1 MAGGHGGR
9 RPGAGRK
16 FGSRQLYTVQ
26 KSVENATQF
35 LRTNN
40 IRVFEGD
47 SVALMISVYKNEDLP
62 LNIRLQ
68 CAMAVAP
75 FERPRLVATAN
86 LHKNVDSDDA
96 NFAGYFSKSR
106 RAWRCC
112 RTPRG
117 ARSSTC
123 CARKPK
129 SPSESLHTVRIKF
142 ILRTVTRFPTVVN
155 RSQQG
160 QASTCYRAFCE
171 QSLLT
176 ESEWAQL
183 PADAP
188 TRKSVES
195 GNI

>member
-86 LHKNVDSDDA
+86 LHKNVDSA
-96 NFAGYFSKSR
+96 AAGLRAGRGHRHAARGNR
-106 RAWRCC
+106 R
-112 RTPRG
+112 
-117 ARSSTC
+117 
-123 CARKPK
+123 
-129 SPSESLHTVRIKF
+129 VRVRAC
-142 ILRTVTRFPTVVN
+142 ILFV
-155 RSQQG
+155 
-160 QASTCYRAFCE
+160 
-171 QSLLT
+171 
-176 ESEWAQL
+176 
-183 PADAP
+183 
-188 TRKSVES
+188 
-195 GNI
+195 

>member
-96 NFAGYFSKSR
+96 NFARLFQQIETRLALLPDS
-106 RAWRCC
+106 A
-112 RTPRG
+112 RG
-117 ARSSTC
+117 A
-123 CARKPK
+123 
-129 SPSESLHTVRIKF
+129 VIDM
-142 ILRTVTRFPTVVN
+142 LREET
-155 RSQQG
+155 
-160 QASTCYRAFCE
+160 E
-171 QSLLT
+171 
-176 ESEWAQL
+176 ESE
-183 PADAP
+183 
-188 TRKSVES
+188 
-195 GNI
+195 